1 LHADRPLILNI
12 LVYNFAMLRYFK
24 ISFYVNSHG
33 NKLFGKQK
41 RVNQFVTICVV
52 VWRDDGCKT
61 AVKGNNGGEW
71 SSDDMVF

>member
-1 LHADRPLILNI
+1 
-12 LVYNFAMLRYFK
+12 MLRYFK

-52 VWRDDGCKT
+52 WRDDGCKT